1 MAKERKCVM
10 TKEMKHE
17 LKMKFLR
24 ETKEKSVSCLRAMG
38 ADSKD
43 FEPCSW
49 EGVMTM
55 LSDVMR
61 HSTYDKASAAI
72 MAASAWVWANKE
84 CEIRESIAQ
93 MDEMLVKEIEAGGGS
108 ISLGGNLPI
117 KIPKPVLDKLYKFL
131 ETETVE

>member
-1 MAKERKCVM
+1 M

-93 MDEMLVKEIEAGGGS
+93 MDEMIVKEIEAAHE
-108 ISLGGNLPI
+108 GGNLPI
-117 KIPKPVLDKLYKFL
+117 KIPKHVLDKLYKFL

>member
-1 MAKERKCVM
+1 MEKERKCVM

-55 LSDVMR
+55 LSDVM
-61 HSTYDKASAAI
+61 HHNTYDKASAAI

-93 MDEMLVKEIEAGGGS
+93 MDEMLAKEMEAAREGGGS
-108 ISLGGNLPI
+108 GAAAVKAVQSLG
-117 KIPKPVLDKLYKFL
+117 K
-131 ETETVE
+131 